1 MIKQGTGGNIV
12 CISSVAGHKAMSPQ
26 TCSAYIASK
35 WAVRGLVKQIAGE
48 LAVHRI
54 RCNSISPGTVH
65 TDMLEAVMQQS
76 PSHRKLFEESNMLKR
91 LAKPDELNAAM
102 LYLMSNASSY
112 VTGNDLLVDGGIL
125 GLMT

>member
-1 MIKQGTGGNIV
+1 
-12 CISSVAGHKAMSPQ
+12 
-26 TCSAYIASK
+26 
-35 WAVRGLVKQIAGE
+35 
-48 LAVHRI
+48 
-54 RCNSISPGTVH
+54 
-65 TDMLEAVMQQS
+65 MLEAVMQQS